1 MSKVIELKGIYAKY
15 NKKSDFILENL
26 NLDVNEGEFIAI
38 IGPSGVGKSTLF
50 KVLVNAINASKGEI
64 KIFGQ
69 NIYKTSVK
77 NNKLTDNKL
86 TDTHKKLDNKSSYDS
101 NHAPDNHFS
110 ESVDDENKNKNSK
123 TKKCIFNSK
132 KLFLKREKKMIMSR
146 IGFLTQKP
154 NLINTENVY
163 NNIIR
168 SISQY
173 ENWFYKLFSI
183 ITKKQKINIFSKLDE
198 LGILDKAFYKVSD
211 LSGGQQ
217 QRVEIA
223 KLLVKNVDLILAD
236 EPTSNL
242 DRQNSLEV
250 LAILRE
256 ISKQGKTIIV
266 NIHDLGLVKE
276 NFDRVIAIKNK
287 TIVFDKLTKDVEQC
301 ELNQIIET
309 KT

>member
-1 MSKVIELKGIYAKY
+1 MSKIIELKGIYAKY
-15 NKKSDFILENL
+15 NKKSDYILEDL
-26 NLDVNEGEFIAI
+26 NLDVESGEFIAI

-50 KVLVNAINASKGEI
+50 KVIVNALEISKGSVRL
-64 KIFGQ
+64 FGQ
-69 NIYKTSVK
+69 NIYKTAKKYS
-77 NNKLTDNKL
+77 NLTE
-86 TDTHKKLDNKSSYDS
+86 NKSEEAHISLEDWDTSRRAFVYDS
-101 NHAPDNHFS
+101 NEQKLADKIAKRQS
-110 ESVDDENKNKNSK
+110 CKNKKISY
-123 TKKCIFNSK
+123 KKQK
-132 KLFLKREKKMIMSR
+132 KSIMSR

-163 NNIIR
+163 NNITR

-173 ENWFYKLFSI
+173 KNWFYKLFSF
-183 ITKKQKINIFSKLDE
+183 ITKEQKINIFTKLDE

-242 DRQNSLEV
+242 DRLTSLEV
-250 LAILRE
+250 LSLLRE
-256 ISKQGKTIIV
+256 IANQGKTIIV
-266 NIHDLGLVKE
+266 NIHDLSLVKE

-287 TIVFDKLTKDVEQC
+287 TIVFDKKTKDIEQW
-301 ELNQIIET
+301 ELNSIIET
-309 KT
+309 KI